1 MACIN
6 GSAQDNLHFEI
17 SIGRAPAPPVTFGF
31 VAAPQSERGEKTVER
46 LQRCR
51 PVGEITVDLALVQKP
66 ALAPDQAPLHA
77 IGHGSPPPTRVRP
90 PCFFVRASKA
100 SAPPDGRPCNRTD
113 TA

>member
-1 MACIN
+1 MARIY

-17 SIGRAPAPPVTFGF
+17 SIGRSPPPPVAFGF

-66 ALAPDQAPLHA
+66 VRAPDQTLLQTV
-77 IGHGSPPPTRVRP
+77 GHRITSIGSPPKNVETRVRP
-90 PCFFVRASKA
+90 SPILDFHF
-100 SAPPDGRPCNRTD
+100 
-113 TA
+113 